1 MYTGPTAAE
10 LIGDLFCECTNGAA
24 CEQCP
29 CFINGL
35 SCFDI
40 CNSGGDAESCKNYRT
55 LFATVNPDTDQS
67 I

>member
-35 SCFDI
+35 HCTDI
-40 CNSGGDAESCKNYRT
+40 CNYRDVESCKNDRT
-55 LFATVNPDTDQS
+55 LFATVNTDIDQY
-67 I
+67 